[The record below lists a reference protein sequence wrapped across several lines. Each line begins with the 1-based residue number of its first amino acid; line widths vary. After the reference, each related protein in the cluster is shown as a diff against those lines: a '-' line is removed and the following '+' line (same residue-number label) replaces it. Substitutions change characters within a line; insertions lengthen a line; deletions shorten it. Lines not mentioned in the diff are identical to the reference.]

1 MCFVLSSPRVR
12 SSLER
17 ERIFLRETIVMNH
30 LKILSSDFFVFCF
43 VFFPMRRLS
52 CTNHARLD
60 VIFVIF
66 HLLKNWKGWN
76 KKHSSQKD
84 RSFRIIE
91 FQLHNNAHFSAAP
104 VVSIKGFNQQ
114 LFSHSA
120 TRDGKSQNLEPQTRG
135 QKIKAKLKK
144 KKIKT
149 WISITGWKCGKLAW
163 A

>member
-1 MCFVLSSPRVR
+1 MFCSFFPQGQIVPWTGKDFSPRDHR
-12 SSLER
+12 DEPPENIIIR
-17 ERIFLRETIVMNH
+17 FLWFFLWEDYPALIIPNVM
-30 LKILSSDFFVFCF
+30 
-43 VFFPMRRLS
+43 
-52 CTNHARLD
+52 
-60 VIFVIF
+60 FVIF

-120 TRDGKSQNLEPQTRG
+120 TRDGKRQNLEPQTRG

-144 KKIKT
+144 KKTKT

-163 A
+163 T